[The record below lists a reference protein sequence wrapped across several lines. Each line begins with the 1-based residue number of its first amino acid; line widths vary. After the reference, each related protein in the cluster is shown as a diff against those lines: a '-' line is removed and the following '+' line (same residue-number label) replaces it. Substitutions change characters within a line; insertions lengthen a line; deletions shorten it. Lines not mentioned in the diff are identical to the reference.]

1 MFFSKKLVFSHFSLK
16 TRFYRKMT
24 KNDEKGAK
32 RAQKR
37 ALGTPKKGYPDVRW
51 GAVLVGS
58 LIIYKKPSK
67 KAIKTGFCFAA
78 YGEKNRC
85 FLTFFPFFLGGPK
98 KPIKSPKNVF
108 FAVFI
113 KK

>member
-1 MFFSKKLVFSHFSLK
+1 MKFFMKSLVKNHKKKFFLCFLSKSWDLSHFNEK
-16 TRFYRKMT
+16 TCFIEKRRK
-24 KNDEKGAK
+24 KGQKGAK

-37 ALGTPKKGYPDVRW
+37 ALGTPKKGGLDVRW

-78 YGEKNRC
+78 YGEKNRY
-85 FLTFFPFFLGGPK
+85 F
-98 KPIKSPKNVF
+98 
-108 FAVFI
+108 
-113 KK
+113 